1 MESVSELQ
9 YSTVSKQLTKEIS
22 KEIKKKEGI
31 FFTPPS
37 TVSRHLTLL
46 EPYFDNIK
54 TVLEP
59 CCGSGEFIRGLHQKY
74 PHVKITGIE
83 KNSIIVNSIKNLAG
97 SHVDIMEDDF
107 LNHQFSNLFD
117 LIIGNPPFFVIRKKE
132 VPEEYHPFFIGRPNI
147 FILFILKSLSLLK
160 DSGILS
166 FVLPKNFT
174 NCLYYQPTRD
184 LINDNYQI
192 IALEKCYDKYL
203 DTQQETILLI
213 LQKKNVRNNQ
223 QFKLSLN
230 GYTLFETPGSIQQL
244 KQLCT
249 HSTCLQQ
256 LGFGV
261 SVGTV
266 VWNQCKDILTDDDSK
281 TRLIYSSDIKD
292 EQLVCQDFKN
302 TAKKNYIKMK
312 GKVKPVLVINRGY
325 GVGKYHLEYC
335 LIQGDFEYLIENH
348 LMVISYTKGDLPQS
362 QLLGKYRQIIKS
374 FKDPRTTQFI
384 ELYFGNNAINT
395 SELAHILPIYI

>member
-1 MESVSELQ
+1 MESVSSLQ
-9 YSTVSKQLTKEIS
+9 YSTLSKQLTQEIS

-37 TVSRHLTLL
+37 TVSRHLALL
-46 EPYFDNIK
+46 EPYFKNIK

-83 KNSIIVNSIKNLAG
+83 KNPTIVNSIKNLAG
-97 SHVDIMEDDF
+97 PHVNIMEDDF

-160 DSGILS
+160 ESGILS

-192 IALEKCYDKYL
+192 IALEKCHDKYL

-230 GYTLFETPGSIQQL
+230 GYTLFETPESILQL

-266 VWNQCKDILTDDDSK
+266 VWNQSKDILTDDVSK

-302 TAKKNYIKMK
+302 PAKKNYIKMK

-374 FKDPRTTQFI
+374 FKDPRTIQFI

-395 SELAHILPIYI
+395 SELTHILPIYI

>member
-9 YSTVSKQLTKEIS
+9 YSTVSKQLTQEIS

-46 EPYFDNIK
+46 EPYFKNIR

-59 CCGSGEFIRGLHQKY
+59 CCGSGEFIGGLRQKY

-83 KNSIIVNSIKNLAG
+83 KNPTIVNSIKNLA
-97 SHVDIMEDDF
+97 SPHVDIMEDDF

-192 IALEKCYDKYL
+192 IALEKCHDKYL

-213 LQKKNVRNNQ
+213 LQKKNVRDNYQ
-223 QFKLSLN
+223 YRLSLN
-230 GYTLFETPGSIQQL
+230 GYTLFETPESIQQL
-244 KQLCT
+244 QQLCT

-281 TRLIYSSDIKD
+281 TTQILKTIFNGMVTPEGLKVDGQTPDVIAQKVNMNIKTLKNRLGKLKNEAKLVGYSRPCYYLTKQGAK
-292 EQLVCQDFKN
+292 QLAVDCVSIRAEVED
-302 TAKKNYIKMK
+302 YIK
-312 GKVKPVLVINRGY
+312 
-325 GVGKYHLEYC
+325 
-335 LIQGDFEYLIENH
+335 
-348 LMVISYTKGDLPQS
+348 
-362 QLLGKYRQIIKS
+362 
-374 FKDPRTTQFI
+374 
-384 ELYFGNNAINT
+384 
-395 SELAHILPIYI
+395 SEWGRV